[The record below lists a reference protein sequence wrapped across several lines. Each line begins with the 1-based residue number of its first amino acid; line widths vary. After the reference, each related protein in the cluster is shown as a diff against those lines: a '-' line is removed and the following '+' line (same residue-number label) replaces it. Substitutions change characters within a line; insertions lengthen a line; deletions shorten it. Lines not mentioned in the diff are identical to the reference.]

1 MLTKKRIC
9 ILISCLALVFVSMVY
24 VSSDVLLTE
33 RTAAGPVNND
43 KVIVLDAGH
52 GGMDSGAVGGSGTLE
67 KDVNLA
73 IALKMQDALRAMGYR
88 VVMTRESDVSL
99 NDPNLSTVRSQK
111 VADMHA
117 RLAII
122 EQYPKGIFLSIHQNK
137 FEQSQYHGTQVFFS
151 KNNPNS
157 EVIAKSVQSAVVE
170 MLQPENNRVAKS
182 LGSESYLLSKAQ
194 IPAVIVE
201 CGFLSNPEEEAKLQ
215 DEEYQNQLTISIL
228 CGLLN
233 SGCV

>member
-24 VSSDVLLTE
+24 VSSDVLLAQP
-33 RTAAGPVNND
+33 TAAGPVVNG

-52 GGMDSGAVGGSGTLE
+52 GGMDGGAVGKSGILE
-67 KDVNLA
+67 KDLNLS
-73 IALKMQDALRAMGYR
+73 ITLKLRDALRAMGYQ
-88 VVMTRESDVSL
+88 VVLTRDSDISL

-122 EQYPKGIFLSIHQNK
+122 EQYPQGIFLSIHQNK
-137 FEQSQYHGTQVFFS
+137 FEQSQYHGTQVFYS
-151 KNNPNS
+151 KNHADS
-157 EVIAKSVQSAVVE
+157 ELIAKSVQSAVVE
-170 MLQPENNRVAKS
+170 TLQPDNNRVAKP
-182 LGSESYLLSKAQ
+182 LGSESYLLSKAK

-215 DEEYQNQLTISIL
+215 NEDYQNQLTMSIL

-233 SGCV
+233 SGCF